1 VPAAQKNPAP
11 VETAGTAVKA
21 LGPGQYPNLA
31 LALAAFQSALPSVR
45 KGQTARI
52 QGKEGKASY
61 SYDYADLTDV
71 SEATL
76 PALANVGLAWTTSLD
91 THENGSLILVWSL
104 LHGESGESISGSVP
118 VGRAGQDWQSLG
130 SSITYARRYC
140 LVAATGVAPGGD
152 DNDGEGAQAGPPA
165 QRQAQR
171 PVAAAPIP
179 QATGPLPE
187 NLYRLSSLDSLEAVK
202 NMYRQARAAGHLK
215 LTIGV
220 PDEAGTVVDTSFEDV
235 LAVVAERFKAPAVP
249 EPQPD
254 ADEAF
259 LASAIAAHEAEV
271 AAQEAAAAGGPAS
284 PEDS

>member
-31 LALAAFQSALPSVR
+31 LALAAFQSTLPSVR

-152 DNDGEGAQAGPPA
+152 DNDGEGAQAGPAA
-165 QRQAQR
+165 QRQPQR

-220 PDEAGTVVDTSFEDV
+220 PDEAGTVVDTTFEDV
-235 LAVVAERFKAPAVP
+235 LAVVAERFKAPAEV
-249 EPQPD
+249 QPNPATHDHD
-254 ADEAF
+254 AEEA
-259 LASAIAAHEAEV
+259 AEAAAIAAHEAEL
-271 AAQEAAAAGGPAS
+271 AS
-284 PEDS
+284 RQQSDE